1 MPDARCTRG
10 LVCKIVRK
18 KLHTSIQGSG
28 EHPTFPAQGSQWG
41 EESLVKSM
49 QWGCCVQFCVTSRCH
64 QAAERNIAAC
74 EVLWSCLPWEWLPTE
89 QKITFE
95 LRPWMPQFDTARQ
108 EPAKVGGGYVG
119 DNRAIA
125 VCQGGSPTLSVVS
138 SSWSRI
144 HDDPRQV
151 CNDNGSS
158 YGLA

>member
-1 MPDARCTRG
+1 MVAD
-10 LVCKIVRK
+10 
-18 KLHTSIQGSG
+18 
-28 EHPTFPAQGSQWG
+28 
-41 EESLVKSM
+41 
-49 QWGCCVQFCVTSRCH
+49 
-64 QAAERNIAAC
+64 
-74 EVLWSCLPWEWLPTE
+74 E

-95 LRPWMPQFDTARQ
+95 LRPWMPSTRRARSR
-108 EPAKVGGGYVG
+108 AKVGGGYVG